1 MSSWVPRLRVYTRC
15 AGCLRRSHT
24 GLFEGFTTAPHFTG
38 VCGFGGWA
46 PVLGF
51 GADAGGGP
59 KYLPTLAPRV
69 EAAVFGATL
78 VGHDLGTCLRV
89 PPLSL

>member
-1 MSSWVPRLRVYTRC
+1 MRGVFEGLIQVCLRVSQLHHISQ
-15 AGCLRRSHT
+15 GS
-24 GLFEGFTTAPHFTG
+24 
-38 VCGFGGWA
+38 VDFGGWA
-46 PVLGF
+46 LVLGF

-69 EAAVFGATL
+69 EATVFGATL